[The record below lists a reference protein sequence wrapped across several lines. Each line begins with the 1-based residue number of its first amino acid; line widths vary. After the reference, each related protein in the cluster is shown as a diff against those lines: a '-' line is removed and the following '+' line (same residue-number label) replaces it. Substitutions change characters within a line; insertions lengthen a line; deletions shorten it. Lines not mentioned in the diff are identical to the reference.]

1 MFQKETQKIIK
12 SMSLDYYIEQKR
24 VEEVVASQFKFARDV
39 IVSAEKN
46 KIDTFKIVM
55 LPKFG
60 KFVPN
65 KRMIYYIMNNVN
77 KKNESK
83 TEQSI

>member
-77 KKNESK
+77 KKNENK
-83 TEQSI
+83 TEQNI